1 LVPVSVIARFGKDGD
16 FSALFLFEGTSV
28 LFTLGDLW
36 GGAAL
41 RLAAAITVLD
51 FAVRVFFAFE
61 EVTFGI
67 STLDQTLILSVG
79 K

>member
-1 LVPVSVIARFGKDGD
+1 MPVSGIARSDKGGVEL

-28 LFTLGDLW
+28 LFTLRDW
-36 GGAAL
+36 GVVAL
-41 RLAAAITVLD
+41 RFGARLCVLD
-51 FAVRVFFAFE
+51 FSDRAFFIFD

>member
-1 LVPVSVIARFGKDGD
+1 VPVSALVRSGKDGD
-16 FSALFLFEGTSV
+16 FSTLFLFDGTSV

-36 GGAAL
+36 GGAGL
-41 RLAAAITVLD
+41 RLGASVTVLD
-51 FAVRVFFAFE
+51 FAVRAFFAFE

-67 STLDQTLILSVG
+67 STLDQALILSVG

>member
-1 LVPVSVIARFGKDGD
+1 VPVSAIARSGKDGD

-36 GGAAL
+36 GGAVL
-41 RLAAAITVLD
+41 RLGASITVLD
-51 FAVRVFFAFE
+51 FAVRAFFAFE

>member
-1 LVPVSVIARFGKDGD
+1 M
-16 FSALFLFEGTSV
+16 FLFEGTSV

-41 RLAAAITVLD
+41 RLGASIAVLD
-51 FAVRVFFAFE
+51 FAVRAFFAFE
-61 EVTFGI
+61 EVTFAI
-67 STLDQTLILSVG
+67 STLDQTWILSVG

>member
-1 LVPVSVIARFGKDGD
+1 L
-16 FSALFLFEGTSV
+16 ALIEGTSV
-28 LFTLGDLW
+28 LFTLGDFW

-41 RLAAAITVLD
+41 RFGASITVLD
-51 FAVRVFFAFE
+51 FAVRAFFAFA
-61 EVTFGI
+61 EVTFAI